1 MSTNS
6 FRPRKFEDFEIVD
19 EKQKVVGHVRV
30 KPSGIL
36 WAPKSSKRWL
46 RVDIDDF
53 AKYMEDNGK
62 KQKK

>member
-6 FRPRKFEDFEIVD
+6 FRPRKFEDFEIVND
-19 EKQKVVGHVRV
+19 QHVVVGHIRI

-36 WAPKSSKRWL
+36 WAPKHSKVWYGLTLKAFGEHAEMR
-46 RVDIDDF
+46 
-53 AKYMEDNGK
+53 GK